1 MCIRDRTLEKDV
13 GFGLKYSRL
22 SREEKQE
29 RVRWALEQMGF
40 SYEEIK
46 DQSPLSLSGGEKRRV
61 CLLYTSA
68 AFGFTTLSPGMSFNA

>member
-1 MCIRDRTLEKDV
+1 MVFQYPEYQLFAQTVEKDV

-46 DQSPLSLSGGEKRRV
+46 DQSPLSLSGGE
-61 CLLYTSA
+61 SA
-68 AFGFTTLSPGMSFNA
+68 EWRSPVFWRQSRSF